1 MLRPKREQQRVVG
14 GRGLELEIELAA
26 EALTQREPPGLV
38 DTASERRVQHELHA
52 AGFIEE
58 ALEHER
64 LLRRDDTKRPV
75 AFSEVVD
82 DLLGGAVIQAGFGYQ
97 PGAECLLPPEG
108 GSHEVGMAGRH
119 EVGMAG
125 RHEVGMAGRREV
137 GMGGSREFGMGGSR
151 EVGMDG
157 SYEVGMAERY

>member
-26 EALTQREPPGLV
+26 ESLTEREPPRLV
-38 DTASERRVQHELHA
+38 DTASEGRVQHELHA

-108 GSHEVGMAGRH
+108 GSHEVGMGGSHA
-119 EVGMAG
+119 
-125 RHEVGMAGRREV
+125 V
-137 GMGGSREFGMGGSR
+137 GMGGSHAVGMGGSH

-157 SYEVGMAERY
+157 SYEIAIDGRCEI

>member
-1 MLRPKREQQRVVG
+1 MLRAKREQQRVVG

-26 EALTQREPPGLV
+26 EALTEREPPGLV

-97 PGAECLLPPEG
+97 PGAECLLPHKG
-108 GSHEVGMAGRH
+108 GSHAVGMGGRH
-119 EVGMAG
+119 EVGMA
-125 RHEVGMAGRREV
+125 
-137 GMGGSREFGMGGSR
+137 
-151 EVGMDG
+151 
-157 SYEVGMAERY
+157 ERYEIRIDGRCEIARSSVIGTRASGGRIDELLDVRP